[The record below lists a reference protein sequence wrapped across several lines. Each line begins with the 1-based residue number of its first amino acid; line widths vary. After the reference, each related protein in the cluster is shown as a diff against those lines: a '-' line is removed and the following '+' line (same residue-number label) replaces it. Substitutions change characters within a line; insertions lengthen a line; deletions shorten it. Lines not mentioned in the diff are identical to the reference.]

1 MAPCNVSD
9 GLGAGTETHEK
20 RSSSAGSE
28 DTAASTSQQQ
38 SDSRKSQRR
47 RAGDTSERSPSKTDA
62 RPKQTPARVGS
73 KEQATLMPTGTPKK
87 RGRPR
92 KGQEKDDVQAG
103 EPDEEENTKTLQES
117 APEAPV
123 SGSSATQNDEPSNGS
138 GERMEGVEVQGDKKG
153 GQASDAPF
161 SPKSGQKG
169 EPTTGTQPRDQ
180 NTGVFSPRR
189 SGRGVVPNRRFQDM
203 ELNYGRKR
211 TRDEPES
218 PAAPYDDQTLR
229 KIEVSSLLAMLRL
242 PLLLLSRNH
251 DEKSI
256 KKRAKKGTPSHAKRQ
271 GKVRKDE
278 EAGSTQQMQA
288 PVEEAIRGSDGE
300 AKAISSAPSQMQ
312 TEPDDNALATGV
324 GKIPSQGSDDKCER
338 VSSVQTANTA
348 PGKATQ
354 QVSPQKIISVAV
366 STSPVITGESSTG
379 GDVAS
384 LSTSQL
390 TVVASGKGK
399 VMAVRSPGR
408 VMVKPATGVTSGSGV
423 TAPGTSPAKIVIQAP
438 PPRNISNS
446 PASTTYP
453 SPVSHISIKS
463 ATAGKV
469 YTATIGSTTEN
480 VSLDGEA
487 SPMKMGPISVGA
499 QDVMSFVEVSP
510 NKTVPVVIGERRE
523 NVGSGIKMVTVLPPQ
538 HGSAAS
544 QLSDSSQQSDTS
556 QQSDSSQQSNASQ
569 QRSFTTQTMQQ
580 SVSAQQSA
588 ATSPSSSSH
597 ESAAV
602 IEIPSLPTSPSMSSA
617 NLEACGQQQ
626 VTPQIVVVRKPASGV
641 QNAESGVQVS
651 APQTEKGVQNVAM
664 SSGQT
669 GEHSKTH
676 EISVNTS
683 DLDSS
688 QESDVEDG
696 DPKSGKFATSGTQT
710 PYQKRTS
717 PDGRRLITV
726 RVQPPLQPG
735 QQSDSP
741 SAPMTVSV
749 VKREVIDDM
758 DDDIIQADEDEDSV
772 RSGEGM
778 GKVGA
783 KQEFIVVNVPE
794 GSTVKQPYVQ
804 SRDRLEEDPSFYTM
818 DEQGLY
824 HCHICDYKTDRKPNF
839 YKHKRKH
846 MGIRPHRCEVCH
858 YRAATSSNLKRH
870 LAIHADL
877 RNYRCHVCG
886 LNFRQKIHLERHIK
900 YKHEEKK
907 VKCPLCDYVCANENP
922 DLKVHIR
929 RKHVPHSGVEGAKDA
944 FTCRECGMV
953 AMSKRDLRQHAKF
966 HSKGPELKL
975 FCQMCSFVTDCESR
989 LRRHQY
995 IHTKEKPFQCGLCE
1009 YRGSQKEH
1017 VLRHMRSQHN
1027 IEIIRKHRAKKDS
1040 SSTGK
1045 ASGGEEGSPRVVERA
1060 DYTSEEKI
1068 FACNHCTMKFAKL
1081 INLYKHLHTQHRD
1094 IMPSESGDFACV
1106 VCDFHTSNKK
1116 NLLVHMRKHNMT
1128 DQCPPSHVYSCVLCR
1143 YMNPK
1148 RRNLFQHMRKKH
1160 HIEIVLREDGTTTC
1174 YVANE
1179 ALTLPGTSGGP
1190 AGVTLPSG
1198 NDANIAI
1205 NMMSLND
1212 VITTVSQPLS
1222 SELQISREDGTITV
1236 SSASVMPTMV
1246 KMEDLAMVVSNPN
1259 STVGSDGCVV
1269 VEGASAAEGLSLGS
1283 MSQNDAAEAIQGLQA
1298 LAERGVL
1305 ESSSVVEE
1313 QVQVMAADEQATLVI
1328 DPTTLGVVEQ
1338 LVQPKTEPL
1347 EVVEIDES
1355 QLLDEVS
1362 STAAGIAEDDSAM
1375 LDASAV
1381 GALAGDDSGLQLS
1394 AEQLMNLATGDY
1406 IEINGEMY
1414 KVEVSN
1420 SEGAG
1425 GQQVISIEPASFP
1438 EQLKQQSDKAAS
1450 YRAKAAKSC

>member
-1 MAPCNVSD
+1 
-9 GLGAGTETHEK
+9 
-20 RSSSAGSE
+20 
-28 DTAASTSQQQ
+28 
-38 SDSRKSQRR
+38 
-47 RAGDTSERSPSKTDA
+47 
-62 RPKQTPARVGS
+62 
-73 KEQATLMPTGTPKK
+73 
-87 RGRPR
+87 
-92 KGQEKDDVQAG
+92 
-103 EPDEEENTKTLQES
+103 
-117 APEAPV
+117 
-123 SGSSATQNDEPSNGS
+123 
-138 GERMEGVEVQGDKKG
+138 
-153 GQASDAPF
+153 
-161 SPKSGQKG
+161 
-169 EPTTGTQPRDQ
+169 
-180 NTGVFSPRR
+180 
-189 SGRGVVPNRRFQDM
+189 M

-218 PAAPYDDQTLR
+218 P
-229 KIEVSSLLAMLRL
+229 
-242 PLLLLSRNH
+242 

-256 KKRAKKGTPSHAKRQ
+256 KKRAKKGAPSHAKRQ

-300 AKAISSAPSQMQ
+300 GARTHAEQNTAARGQNAEADADATSAVSQHKSVPSSALEDMLRKSSVAPSVPVVQSRHVPAKAISSAPSQMQ

-651 APQTEKGVQNVAM
+651 APQTEKGVQNAAM

-758 DDDIIQADEDEDSV
+758 DDDVIQADEDEDSV

-929 RKHVPHSGVEGAKDA
+929 RKHVPHSG
-944 FTCRECGMV
+944 
-953 AMSKRDLRQHAKF
+953 
-966 HSKGPELKL
+966 
-975 FCQMCSFVTDCESR
+975 MCSFVTDCESR

-1045 ASGGEEGSPRVVERA
+1045 ASGEEGSPRVVERA

-1212 VITTVSQPLS
+1212 VITTVSQVP
-1222 SELQISREDGTITV
+1222 
-1236 SSASVMPTMV
+1236 
-1246 KMEDLAMVVSNPN
+1246 
-1259 STVGSDGCVV
+1259 
-1269 VEGASAAEGLSLGS
+1269 SAAEGLSLGS

-1425 GQQVISIEPASFP
+1425 GQQMKLSELGKKYLARILI
-1438 EQLKQQSDKAAS
+1438 
-1450 YRAKAAKSC
+1450 